1 MNWPSLGTCYPGHQ
15 IIISD
20 QDKCLDTDLVRLPGA
35 GHSTLP
41 PWLLLPL
48 LGRGGR
54 LVPVTRARLAAT
66 SAVQH
71 PDLHLDVTVTPV
83 TMVMVIMVVMVVMVM
98 AASLIMLV
106 VMMVMD
112 LRSGLLPHWSHVSSA
127 TLASD
132 NHPRPRVNPL
142 HPENKS
148 LLKQL
153 LRI

>member
-1 MNWPSLGTCYPGHQ
+1 M
-15 IIISD
+15 
-20 QDKCLDTDLVRLPGA
+20 
-35 GHSTLP
+35 
-41 PWLLLPL
+41 
-48 LGRGGR
+48 
-54 LVPVTRARLAAT
+54 PVTRARLAAT

-112 LRSGLLPHWSHVSSA
+112 LRSGLLPHWGHVSSD
-127 TLASD
+127 TLASH
-132 NHPRPRVNPL
+132 NHPGPRVNPL

-148 LLKQL
+148 LKTVA
-153 LRI
+153 